1 MTSKRGV
8 LIRTIPVRLLNVSAS
23 GFLLESQQ
31 RINAGT
37 TGILDVDAGTTR
49 YLSPAN
55 LLRAVHRPGA
65 GQTFHVGG
73 MFTPST
79 AAARRPT
86 HLPSRRSA
94 PVSQPPR
101 AARPPHTSAA

>member
-8 LIRTIPVRLLNVSAS
+8 LIRTIPVQLLNVSAS

-55 LLRAVHRPGA
+55 LLRAV
-65 GQTFHVGG
+65 
-73 MFTPST
+73 
-79 AAARRPT
+79 RRPD
-86 HLPSRRSA
+86 LPRRRHAHSVDSGDQTAYPPTLATIRAGVTSTSRS
-94 PVSQPPR
+94 P
-101 AARPPHTSAA
+101 AAIH